1 MSCPIPAIQ
10 SVRLLT
16 LKAGEKNDSTK
27 RLNDRT
33 TYLKISNKQ
42 QLKVPDKDSN
52 KQEQQTYC
60 IPTDTNSKH
69 IMLAYKK

>member
-60 IPTDTNSKH
+60 IPTDTNSKR